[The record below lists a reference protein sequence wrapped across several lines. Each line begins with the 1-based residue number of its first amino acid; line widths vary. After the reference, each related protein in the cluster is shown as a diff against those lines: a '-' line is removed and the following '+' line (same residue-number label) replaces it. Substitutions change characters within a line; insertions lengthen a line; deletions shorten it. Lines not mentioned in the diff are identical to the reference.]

1 MIGEL
6 AMESRVKM
14 SGISK
19 AFGNVKANR
28 DVNFELK
35 KGEIHALLGENGAGK
50 TTLMKILYG
59 MLQPDE
65 GTLYV
70 NGKQVRI
77 DNPNKAIKL
86 GIGMIHRHFM
96 LNPNFTVAENIV
108 TGLKGNNPFYLN
120 MERIKQDIVKLST
133 SYGLPVDPQAK
144 VRDLSVG
151 QQQRIEIVK
160 ALYRGCDVLI
170 MDEPTAVLLPQEVD
184 ELFEILKT
192 FVKNGASVILISHK
206 LQELMKITDRITIM
220 RNGEVVGTVNTCD
233 VDRNQLARLM
243 VGRDIS
249 LQYEKE
255 VAPTNQVAL
264 EVKNLSYTGKYGI
277 KALDDISM
285 QIHAGEI
292 VGIAGVDGN
301 GQSELA
307 EAIAGTL
314 GHVDGKVLLYGK
326 DISSLSPRERYLQKL
341 AYVPENRHTTG
352 LILKLSIKLNLILK
366 SYRYAPFFSRL
377 RLNHK
382 QIDQNASELVQDYKI
397 KIGTISDPVSS
408 FLEETNKKSSWPGN
422 LRRPRK
428 CL

>member
-86 GIGMIHRHFM
+86 GIGMIHQHFM

-249 LQYEKE
+249 LQYEKK

-264 EVKNLSYTGKYGI
+264 EVKNLSYTVK
-277 KALDDISM
+277 LW
-285 QIHAGEI
+285 
-292 VGIAGVDGN
+292 
-301 GQSELA
+301 ELLVWT
-307 EAIAGTL
+307 GM
-314 GHVDGKVLLYGK
+314 D
-326 DISSLSPRERYLQKL
+326 
-341 AYVPENRHTTG
+341 NRSW
-352 LILKLSIKLNLILK
+352 L
-366 SYRYAPFFSRL
+366 RRL
-377 RLNHK
+377 R
-382 QIDQNASELVQDYKI
+382 AR
-397 KIGTISDPVSS
+397 
-408 FLEETNKKSSWPGN
+408 WAM
-422 LRRPRK
+422 
-428 CL
+428 